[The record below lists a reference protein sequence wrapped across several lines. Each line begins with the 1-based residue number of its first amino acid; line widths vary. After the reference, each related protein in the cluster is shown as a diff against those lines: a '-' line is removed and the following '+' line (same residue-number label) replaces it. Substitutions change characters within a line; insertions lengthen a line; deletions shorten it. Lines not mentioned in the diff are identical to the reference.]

1 MLRNT
6 VSLDTAD
13 TDTSLFGIRRE
24 VNFKLGGIGDPL
36 LILIRLETQAINQ
49 LRHTRSYVPNDAKF
63 IDHFINSHI

>member
-6 VSLDTAD
+6 ISIDSGNHDQMIA
-13 TDTSLFGIRRE
+13 IHRE
-24 VNFKLGGIGDPL
+24 MHFKLGGIGDPL

-49 LRHTRSYVPNDAKF
+49 LRHTRSYVPSDSDF

>member
-6 VSLDTAD
+6 ISVDSG
-13 TDTSLFGIRRE
+13 SSEQLFAVRRE
-24 VNFKLGGIGDPL
+24 VQFKLGGLGDPL

-49 LRHTRSYVPNDAKF
+49 LRHTRSYVPSDSDF